1 MKVVRFYRISCSH
14 GIWRFS
20 RITGLKGNFSGNMDG
35 NVMKADNLPWLG
47 LLFAALVAL
56 CKHTHAQIH
65 SDRQIKRSSCFKM
78 LCSNETV

>member
-1 MKVVRFYRISCSH
+1 
-14 GIWRFS
+14 
-20 RITGLKGNFSGNMDG
+20 MDG